1 MNDVVTHV
9 FKLDELTLKG
19 TSVAGVGTSFII
31 PELKIAFD
39 VAQGLPFAFTMND
52 YFITHGHMDHAGGIP
67 YVISQKA
74 LMGLKPGHFHMP
86 EPMLTP
92 MKTILSTWSQL
103 EGHQYEYEFRGVE
116 GRTNFNIAKNWD
128 VETFPTLH
136 RVPSTGYTLMRKRKK
151 LKASLAGLSEAEI
164 VQLRRKGEAVEEE
177 VREPYLSFTGDT
189 QTEFLDLS
197 PEVKKSR
204 FLILEV
210 TYWNDKKSV
219 SSAREWGHIHFYEF
233 VKRLDEL
240 ECEKVVLMH
249 LSARHSKAEVDY
261 ELKRKLSPEQRERL
275 LIFPYECGV

>member
-1 MNDVVTHV
+1 MNDIVTHV
-9 FKLDELTLKG
+9 FKLDELTLRG
-19 TSVAGVGTSFII
+19 TSVAGVGTSFVI

-39 VAQGLPFAFTMND
+39 VAQGLPFTYPIND

-67 YVISQKA
+67 YIISQRT
-74 LMGLKPGHFHMP
+74 LMGLKPARFYMP
-86 EPMLTP
+86 KPMLEPM
-92 MKTILSTWSQL
+92 KNILETWSEL
-103 EGHQYEYEFRGVE
+103 EGYTYNYNFHAVE
-116 GRTNFNIAKNWD
+116 EHSRFELAKNWE
-128 VETFPTLH
+128 VETFPTVH

-164 VQLRRKGEAVEEE
+164 VQLRRKGEVVEEE
-177 VREPYLSFTGDT
+177 VREPYVSFTGDT
-189 QTEFLDLS
+189 QIEFLDLS

-204 FLILEV
+204 FLIMEV

-233 VKRLDEL
+233 AKRLDEL